1 MNSSS
6 YDLLNSFLCLAMS
19 IRARSNLLLFDLART
34 IKFEK
39 SIEKQT
45 SIEMVSAWLETCTIF
60 DLIYSASTE
69 NIPMKRLLFIISQTD
84 KNSIR
89 SYQEILTRY
98 AILEKFAQGA

>member
-1 MNSSS
+1 
-6 YDLLNSFLCLAMS
+6 MS
-19 IRARSNLLLFDLART
+19 IRARSNVLLFDLART

-39 SIEKQT
+39 FNEKQT

-60 DLIYSASTE
+60 DLIYSAFTE

-89 SYQEILTRY
+89 NYQEILTRY